1 MSYAYTYDGLKEF
14 LVYLSEKGLL
24 NSNTA
29 GGIRTAVD
37 KVLSALDENER
48 QNLKGL
54 DAAEAV
60 QRFVNKNPKTLSP
73 ESIGVYRSRLQKA
86 LEMLDRFNTNPSG
99 FRVSASVKQREAEG
113 GARPNSAK
121 KQQKSGQQ
129 QTPTNANSP
138 QPGTTSE
145 IVEKVG
151 SHTLTFP
158 LRADFLAQFVIPK
171 NLTKREAERLSA
183 YLALLAVE
191 QNE

>member
-14 LVYLSEKGLL
+14 LLYLSEKGLL

-48 QNLKGL
+48 QNLKGM

-60 QRFVNKNPKTLSP
+60 QRFVNKNPKALSP

-86 LEMLDRFNTNPSG
+86 LDMLDRFNTNPSA
-99 FRVSASVKQREAEG
+99 FKVSAFPKQREVDG
-113 GARPNSAK
+113 SSRPASPKKPQKPNMLSGSTNVQSPHAGNSAEV
-121 KQQKSGQQ
+121 
-129 QTPTNANSP
+129 A
-138 QPGTTSE
+138 E
-145 IVEKVG
+145 RVG

-158 LRADFLAQFVIPK
+158 LRSDFLAQFVIPK
-171 NLTKREAERLSA
+171 NLTKREAERLAA